1 MTDAIEWRSR
11 VRLVDEVVELLRER
25 ILTGHYA
32 PGAPLR
38 QEQLAAELNI
48 SRTPLREALR
58 MLESDGLVTVSP
70 GRGARVVAGDRQ
82 RLLAAY
88 QLREVIDGLA
98 ARLAAAAGL
107 ARGNEALTGAIE
119 QQRRALE
126 PWTPRD
132 YTSANIRFHQT
143 IIELSGNEFLIGEL
157 PIVHMTSRV
166 FMPFEV
172 VEHERAT
179 RAVGEHEA
187 IVAAMA
193 AGDTETAER
202 RARAHVHLT
211 IESLRKRGMSDIG
224 AAADGARDAE
234 GPA

>member
-11 VRLVDEVVELLRER
+11 VRLVDEVVEVLRER
-25 ILTGHYA
+25 ILSGHYT

-70 GRGARVVAGDRQ
+70 GRGARVVAGDRE

-98 ARLAAAAGL
+98 ARIVAATGL
-107 ARGNEALTGAIE
+107 GRGKKALQDAIE
-119 QQRRALE
+119 TQRRALE
-126 PWTPRD
+126 PWEPRD

-172 VEHERAT
+172 VEHGRAT
-179 RAVGEHEA
+179 RAVGEHQS

-193 AGDTETAER
+193 AADPEESER
-202 RARAHVHLT
+202 LARAHVHLT
-211 IESLRKRGMSDIG
+211 IESLAEQGEPGVG
-224 AAADGARDAE
+224 AAVDGARE
-234 GPA
+234 PQESE